1 MDRCPPCV
9 RCVADDGP
17 ITSLV
22 KKETPPCQQDGDDS
36 QGSKRIRCSWID
48 LPEEIWHHIH
58 SLVPMREAAQAACVS
73 HAFLHSWRF
82 RTNLTFTKET
92 ICSKQKLH
100 EVPFDV
106 SKSNNNINHIL
117 VNHSTVG
124 VKALILKLLGPYG
137 ANYYNC
143 LDCWLKIA
151 VTPKIEELT
160 LVLRPWTE
168 EIKYNFPCSLL
179 SGVSGNTLRHLRLDR
194 CVLRP
199 TSGLAMK
206 SLTMLHLCKVRI
218 TGDELGC
225 LLSHCFALEQLRLR
239 YCDDII
245 CLAIPCLLQWF
256 SFLKVFKCVNLQMVE
271 NKAPNLSSFS
281 FSGNQIQL
289 ALGESLTVKKL
300 KLRHKGAIGYAI
312 DKLPSDVPNLET
324 LTIHTFSETVNAPIV
339 CIKFLHLKFLTL
351 HTCGWDIFHEYDY
364 LSLVSFLDA
373 SPSLVTFVLHICDVQ
388 VSKKYKYEWLQG
400 YPSSLRQMPERH
412 HGNLKNVKITGFCL
426 QKSIIELTL
435 HILETAQ
442 SLECLTLDTFPVY
455 YQHCGNILGKKCP
468 RFNRSFIM
476 EARGII
482 LAIRT
487 HIERKVPST
496 VKLNVPEPC
505 SQCHAL

>member
-1 MDRCPPCV
+1 MERDRGHSQPSN
-9 RCVADDGP
+9 DGS
-17 ITSLV
+17 ITSLAN
-22 KKETPPCQQDGDDS
+22 KETPPCQHGDDDS

-58 SLVPMREAAQAACVS
+58 SLVPMREAAQASCVS
-73 HAFLHSWRF
+73 HAFLHLWRC

-92 ICSKQKLH
+92 ICSKQNW
-100 EVPFDV
+100 FDV
-106 SKSNNNINHIL
+106 GEFNNSINHIL
-117 VNHSTVG
+117 VNHPTTVG
-124 VKALILKLLGPYG
+124 AKTLILKLHGPYDG
-137 ANYYNC
+137 NYYNC

-160 LVLRPWTE
+160 LVLRQWTE

-179 SGVSGNTLRHLRLDR
+179 SGVSGNTLRYLRLDR

-225 LLSHCFALEQLRLR
+225 LLSHCFALEQLKLR

-245 CLAIPCLLQWF
+245 CLAIPSLLQRF
-256 SFLKVFKCVNLQMVE
+256 SFLKVLKCANLQMIE

-281 FSGNQIQL
+281 FSSNSNQIQL
-289 ALGESLTVKKL
+289 ALGESLTVKTL

-312 DKLPSDVPNLET
+312 DKLPSYVPNLET
-324 LTIHTFSETVNAPIV
+324 LTIHTFSETVNVPIV
-339 CIKFLHLKFLTL
+339 CIKFLHLKFLTIY
-351 HTCGWDIFHEYDY
+351 TCGWDIFHEYDY

-373 SPSLVTFVLHICDVQ
+373 SPSLVTFDLHVCDVQ

-400 YPSSLRQMPERH
+400 YPSSLRQMPERQ

-435 HILETAQ
+435 HILETAP
-442 SLECLTLDTFPVY
+442 SLKCLTLDTFPVY
-455 YQHCGNILGKKCP
+455 YQHCGNTLDKKCP

-476 EARGII
+476 EARAII

-496 VKLNVPEPC
+496 VKLNVPEP
-505 SQCHAL
+505 